1 MPLRCLENDD
11 RTNSVGT
18 VEVVDN
24 QVSLPRLILEP
35 GFGVRAGLLLN
46 KVISIIR
53 QTACNES
60 GSM

>member
-1 MPLRCLENDD
+1 MPLRCLENND

-24 QVSLPRLILEP
+24 QVSLPRLIPEP
-35 GFGVRAGLLLN
+35 VFGVREGLLLN
-46 KVISIIR
+46 KIIRIIR